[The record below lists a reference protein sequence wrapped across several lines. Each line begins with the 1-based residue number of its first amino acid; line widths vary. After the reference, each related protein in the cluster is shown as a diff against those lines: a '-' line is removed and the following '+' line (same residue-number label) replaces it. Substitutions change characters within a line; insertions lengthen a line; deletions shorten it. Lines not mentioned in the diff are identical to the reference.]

1 MLKPL
6 LSLNYSLSMNP
17 LHAPE
22 NIDSYFIKQ
31 IKDYAIFAMDT
42 EGIIATW
49 NEGVEQLKG
58 YKEKEFVGAYYGMLF
73 PDEYQK
79 AGNPELE
86 LKSALEEGVYEARDW
101 RKRKDGSLFWAT
113 VKLTPIF
120 GDGKHI
126 GFTKITGDLTEQ
138 KRLQDKLAERQQS
151 ALEHKNIELQRINL
165 DLDTFVYTASHDLR
179 SPIMNIEGLMDIL
192 KKELIASNAL
202 NSTTEEI
209 VQHVVDSVDR
219 FKRTI
224 ADLTEISR
232 MQKGFSESP
241 TDEVINIKEIY
252 DEILADLNQPA
263 KVKDCSIHTDL
274 QVYQLKFSRKNFRS
288 ILYNLISNA
297 IKFQSPERQC
307 LITLS
312 TRLEEP
318 YVLLS
323 IKDNGLGV
331 NSRQRRQLFTMFKRF
346 HDHVDGTGIG
356 LYMVKRIVENAG
368 GKIEAESE
376 ENVGT
381 EFKLYF
387 PTAI

>member
-1 MLKPL
+1 
-6 LSLNYSLSMNP
+6 MNP
-17 LHAPE
+17 LHDPE
-22 NIDSYFIKQ
+22 RINSYFIQQ

-49 NEGVEQLKG
+49 NQGVEQLKG
-58 YKEKEFVGAYYGMLF
+58 YKEEEFVGEFYGMLF
-73 PDEYQK
+73 PEEYQQ
-79 AGNPELE
+79 AGKPELE
-86 LKSALEEGVYEARDW
+86 MKSALENGVYEAKDW
-101 RKRKDGSLFWAT
+101 RRRKDGSLFWAT

-120 GDGKHI
+120 ADGKHI

-138 KRLQDKLAERQQS
+138 KALQDKLAARQQS
-151 ALEHKNIELQRINL
+151 ALEHKNTELQRINL

-179 SPIMNIEGLMDIL
+179 SPIMNIEALMGIL
-192 KKELIASNAL
+192 KKELVAVNAL
-202 NSTTEEI
+202 NNEIEEI

-232 MQKGFSESP
+232 MQKGFSESAS
-241 TDEVINIKEIY
+241 DEVINIKEVY
-252 DEILADLNQPA
+252 DEIMADLNKPD
-263 KVKDCSIHTDL
+263 KLKDCFIHTDL

-297 IKFQSPERQC
+297 IKFQAPDRDC

-312 TRLEEP
+312 TRLQGSS
-318 YVLLS
+318 VLLS

-331 NSRQRRQLFTMFKRF
+331 NSRQQQQLFTMFKRF
-346 HDHVDGTGIG
+346 HDHVEGTGIG

-368 GKIEAESE
+368 GKIEVESE

-381 EFKLYF
+381 EFRLYF
-387 PTAI
+387 PAAV